1 MSAPVLDE
9 VPRGVAAMVR
19 VATVLALATAVA
31 GTVTKG
37 QVSSVFGGVA
47 VGLIIAAP
55 LLRVAILGARW
66 THLHDRRFAVAAF
79 VLLAVTGAGAVLA
92 LL

>member
-1 MSAPVLDE
+1 
-9 VPRGVAAMVR
+9 MVR
-19 VATVLALATAVA
+19 AATVIALAAAVA

-37 QVSSVFGGVA
+37 EVSSVFGGVA

-55 LLRVAILGARW
+55 LLRVAMLGARW
-66 THLHDRRFAVAAF
+66 THLHDRRFAAAAF
-79 VLLAVTGAGAVLA
+79 ALLVVTGAGAVLA

>member
-1 MSAPVLDE
+1 MNAPVLDG

-19 VATVLALATAVA
+19 VATVLALAAAVV

-37 QVSSVFGGVA
+37 RLSSIFGGVA
-47 VGLIIAAP
+47 VGLVIAAP
-55 LLRVAILGARW
+55 LVRVAMLGARW
-66 THLHDRRFAVAAF
+66 THIHDRRFAVAAF
-79 VLLAVTGAGAVLA
+79 ALLAVTGAGAALA